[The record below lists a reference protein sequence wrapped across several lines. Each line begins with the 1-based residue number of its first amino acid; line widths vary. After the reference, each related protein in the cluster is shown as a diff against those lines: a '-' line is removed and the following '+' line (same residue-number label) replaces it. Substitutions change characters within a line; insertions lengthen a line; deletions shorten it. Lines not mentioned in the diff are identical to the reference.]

1 MNESNFIETTD
12 RTNLSNQTKF
22 RLNEISNI
30 KNYLNHEI
38 KQRELNSKTLSKY
51 VATFDYT
58 DKILIILSATCG
70 GVSII
75 SFTAVAGAPVGMV
88 SASFT
93 LIFSTTTGIIKK
105 LLNTTRNKT
114 KKNITRFLFLLKVN

>member
-51 VATFDYT
+51 VATFDYI

>member
-51 VATFDYT
+51 VATFDYI

-114 KKNITRFLFLLKVN
+114 KKNIIRFLFLLKVN